1 MTEPATEE
9 GLAARLLRAALGR
22 LADTPADQ
30 LSLRRVAQDVGV
42 SHQAPYVHFGSR
54 REFLAAVAGTGM
66 AEATVRA
73 EAAVAGAGLDPVTR
87 LHALADAYLA
97 FTREQPHVHD
107 LANGPMVA
115 KSDHPV
121 LQQAAIGYWNLLHH
135 TVADCQADQT
145 PEAEILR
152 RAAVTWATVYGISRL
167 SAFGQVPASVP
178 ATADDLVHTAIDQLI
193 AGWQLQPRPDP
204 LA

>member
-1 MTEPATEE
+1 MHDDKT
-9 GLAARLLRAALGR
+9 GGC
-22 LADTPADQ
+22 
-30 LSLRRVAQDVGV
+30 V

-54 REFLAAVAGTGM
+54 RQFLAAVAGTGM

-73 EAAVAGAGLDPVTR
+73 EAAVAGAGLDPVAR

-97 FTREQPHVHD
+97 FTRDQPHVHD

-167 SAFGQVPASVP
+167 SAVGQVPASVP
-178 ATADDLVHTAIDQLI
+178 ATADDLVHTAIDQPI
-193 AGWQLQPRPDP
+193 AGWQLQPRDDP

>member
-9 GLAARLLRAALGR
+9 GLAARLLRAALDR
-22 LADTPADQ
+22 LADTPADG
-30 LSLRRVAQDVGV
+30 LSLRGVAQDVGV

-73 EAAVAGAGLDPVTR
+73 EAAVVGAGLDPVTR
-87 LHALADAYLA
+87 LHALGDAYLA

-167 SAFGQVPASVP
+167 SAFGQMPASVP

-193 AGWQLQPRPDP
+193 AGWQLQPRRDP
-204 LA
+204 PA

>member
-1 MTEPATEE
+1 MEPATEE

-30 LSLRRVAQDVGV
+30 LSLRGVAQDVGV

-54 REFLAAVAGTGM
+54 REFLAAVAGIGM